1 MGWSVHSCNI
11 IQLHISN
18 TLLFCFS
25 DDERGGVGLDTEF
38 TGAGVQEA
46 GATGSLDE
54 PEPSVGIN
62 KVFINVVYI
71 YT

>member
-1 MGWSVHSCNI
+1 
-11 IQLHISN
+11 
-18 TLLFCFS
+18 
-25 DDERGGVGLDTEF
+25 VGLDTEF

>member
-1 MGWSVHSCNI
+1 M
-11 IQLHISN
+11 
-18 TLLFCFS
+18 
-25 DDERGGVGLDTEF
+25 GLDTEF

-62 KVFINVVYI
+62 KVFINVVI
-71 YT
+71 YRILLKTDFR